1 MCVVKRYLL
10 FVVQSV
16 KFWRQMVIF
25 QVSVLL
31 SDHIKKVHART
42 TERFILILSLIF
54 FTELVI

>member
-25 QVSVLL
+25 QVSVL